1 MADIE
6 ERQGEEEE
14 AGRKF
19 LFTIKKPPHGSIY
32 PYEGLEVILIVA
44 AYEQDI
50 SVAFLE
56 DGVFCLVKGQ
66 EPAAVG
72 IKDFSNTFRVME
84 DYGVEHLYVD
94 GEALRERGLAE
105 DDLVTP
111 VEVVDRETISRV
123 MQEQDVLF
131 SF

>member
-6 ERQGEEEE
+6 EEQEETK
-14 AGRKF
+14 KF
-19 LFTIKKPPHGSIY
+19 LFVIKKPPHGSIY
-32 PYEGLEVILIVA
+32 PYEGLEVVLIVA
-44 AYEQDI
+44 AYEQEI

-66 EPAAVG
+66 EPAAIG

-94 GEALRERGLAE
+94 GEALKERGLTE

-111 VEVVDRETISRV
+111 VEVVDKETISRV

-131 SF
+131 PF

>member
-1 MADIE
+1 MTDVE
-6 ERQGEEEE
+6 EQQEET
-14 AGRKF
+14 RKF
-19 LFTIKKPPHGSIY
+19 LFVVKKPPHGSIY

-44 AYEQDI
+44 AYEQEI
-50 SVAFLE
+50 SVAFVE

-66 EPAAVG
+66 EPAAIG

-94 GEALRERGLAE
+94 GEALKERGLTA
-105 DDLVTP
+105 DDLVTS
-111 VEVVDRETISRV
+111 VEVVDKKTISKV

-131 SF
+131 PF